1 MTRITIFCTITDVGT
16 MEGFAQYKVSGHK
29 FVLTAKD
36 DTGSKTI
43 TIFDHT
49 KDYFYTLYAGQSIVL
64 ENVHTS
70 GMLKVL
76 S

>member
-1 MTRITIFCTITDVGT
+1 
-16 MEGFAQYKVSGHK
+16 MEAFAQNKVSGNK

-36 DTGSKTI
+36 DTGGATI

-49 KDYFYTLYAGQSIVL
+49 RDYFYTLYAGQSIVL

>member
-1 MTRITIFCTITDVGT
+1 
-16 MEGFAQYKVSGHK
+16 MEAFAQYKVSGNK

-36 DTGSKTI
+36 DTGSTTI

-49 KDYFYTLYAGQSIVL
+49 RDYFYTLYAGQSIVL

-70 GMLKVL
+70 GMLKLL